1 MPDPEQIHRNYIGL
15 PLRYFLA
22 IAGFS
27 LVVISALFVFPEF
40 FRHSQASVRG
50 SNPEENILGAFP
62 VVVPTV
68 KYGFALDTFQTVEGE
83 VQRGQILGQ
92 LLSQYGLSAQGIE
105 TLFQRSQGVFRVQDF
120 QTGKPYL
127 LMSKN
132 LDKGLD
138 YLVYEPSL
146 YEYFVFHLKDSLWI
160 EHVERPVETRTQL
173 AEGTIESSLWQAMEA
188 NGASPA
194 LITKLED
201 ALQWSIDFHHLQQGD
216 YFRALYDQQFVEETE
231 VDPGKVHAAL
241 YRTGGKEHYAIYYE
255 HGDEKGYYDLQGR
268 PMNKGF
274 LKAPVRFSRISSHFN
289 MSRFHPILKRVRPHF
304 GTDYAA
310 PYGTENLAV
319 GKGEVIEASYS
330 SGNGNYV
337 KIRHNKQITT
347 QYLHMQRFAKG
358 IRRGTKV
365 RQGQVIGYVGSTGLA
380 TGPHVCFRF
389 WMNGKQVNHLRLSFP
404 PPDPWP
410 KEELGKFFQYR
421 DALLTQLNHPGDK
434 AAQPETKGVLTSP

>member
-50 SNPEENILGAFP
+50 SNPEENILGSFP

-201 ALQWSIDFHHLQQGD
+201 ALQWSIDFHHLQQGIISAR
-216 YFRALYDQQFVEETE
+216 YTTSNSWRKRRLTQAKSTLRY
-231 VDPGKVHAAL
+231 
-241 YRTGGKEHYAIYYE
+241 TGQEARNTTLSITNTGMK
-255 HGDEKGYYDLQGR
+255 KG
-268 PMNKGF
+268 
-274 LKAPVRFSRISSHFN
+274 
-289 MSRFHPILKRVRPHF
+289 
-304 GTDYAA
+304 
-310 PYGTENLAV
+310 
-319 GKGEVIEASYS
+319 
-330 SGNGNYV
+330 
-337 KIRHNKQITT
+337 ITT
-347 QYLHMQRFAKG
+347 SRA
-358 IRRGTKV
+358 
-365 RQGQVIGYVGSTGLA
+365 GQ
-380 TGPHVCFRF
+380 
-389 WMNGKQVNHLRLSFP
+389 
-404 PPDPWP
+404 
-410 KEELGKFFQYR
+410 
-421 DALLTQLNHPGDK
+421 
-434 AAQPETKGVLTSP
+434 

>member
-1 MPDPEQIHRNYIGL
+1 MSNPEQILRNYIGL
-15 PLRYFLA
+15 PLRSILA

-27 LVVISALFVFPEF
+27 LVAICAFVVFPEL
-40 FRHSQASVRG
+40 FRNSQASVRG
-50 SNPEENILGAFP
+50 SEPEENIIGSFP

-68 KYGFALDTFQTVEGE
+68 KYGFALDTFQTLEGE

-92 LLSQYGLSAQGIE
+92 LLSQYHLSPQDIE
-105 TLFQRSQGVFRVQDF
+105 TLFQRAVGVFRVQDF

-127 LMSKN
+127 LMSKDMEN
-132 LDKGLD
+132 GLD

-146 YEYFVFHLKDSLWI
+146 YEYYVFHLKDSLWI
-160 EHVERPVETRTQL
+160 EHVERPVETREHI
-173 AEGTIESSLWQAMEA
+173 AEGTIETSLWKAMED

-194 LITKLED
+194 LIAKLED

-216 YFRALYDQQFVEETE
+216 YFRALYDQQFVENTE
-231 VDPGKVHAAL
+231 VDPGRVHAAV
-241 YRTGGKEHYAIYYE
+241 YRTGGKEYHAIYYE
-255 HGDEKGYYDLQGR
+255 HGEEKGYYDLQGR

-274 LKAPVRFSRISSHFN
+274 LKAPLRFSRISSHFN
-289 MSRFHPILKRVRPHF
+289 LQRFHPILKRVRPHF

-310 PYGTENLAV
+310 PYGTEILAV
-319 GKGEVIEASYS
+319 GQGEVIEASYT

-358 IRRGTKV
+358 IRRGATV

-389 WMNGKQVNHLRLSFP
+389 WMNGRQVNHLRLNFP
-404 PPDPWP
+404 PPEPLP
-410 KEELGKFFQYR
+410 KEALGKFFQYR
-421 DALLTQLNHPGDK
+421 DELLAKLNEGE
-434 AAQPETKGVLTSP
+434 AQPVRTESKGSVTSP